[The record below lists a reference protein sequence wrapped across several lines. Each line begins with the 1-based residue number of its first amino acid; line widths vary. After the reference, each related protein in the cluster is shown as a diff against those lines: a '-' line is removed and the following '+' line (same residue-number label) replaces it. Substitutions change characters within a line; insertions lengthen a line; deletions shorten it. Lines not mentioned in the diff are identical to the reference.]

1 MGGSPM
7 LVGMLVFPHC
17 EGCWCKGRRHLG
29 SLGCSP
35 GVVVPVTVAFGG
47 SLLCPLGRKGS

>member
-7 LVGMLVFPHC
+7 LFGTLVFPHC

-35 GVVVPVTVAFGG
+35 GVVVPMRASGG
-47 SLLCPLGRKGS
+47 SPLCPLGTKGSW